1 MIIARYKDIPG
12 IIGSIGVKLGEHN
25 INIAKMQVGRQ
36 KPGGEAVMVL
46 KVDQKV
52 SKDVEEDI
60 KSLPN
65 VYDAVA
71 VEL

>member
-1 MIIARYKDIPG
+1 
-12 IIGSIGVKLGEHN
+12 
-25 INIAKMQVGRQ
+25 MQVGRQ

-46 KVDQKV
+46 KVDQQV
-52 SKDVEEDI
+52 SKEVGDDI